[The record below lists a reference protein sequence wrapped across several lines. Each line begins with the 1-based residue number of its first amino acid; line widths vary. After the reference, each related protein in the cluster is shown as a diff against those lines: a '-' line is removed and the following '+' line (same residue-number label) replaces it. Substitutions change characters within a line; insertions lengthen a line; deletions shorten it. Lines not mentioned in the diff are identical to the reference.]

1 MKYSARL
8 RRGMAYWK
16 PVRGCYFSRSGLS
29 ACVIG
34 SMVSPRRYVQCNA
47 AAKRIH
53 KKLGNMIPIQTFPAR
68 WECLSLS
75 SQIVQAFEIHGWTRK
90 RIADALEKAGL

>member
-1 MKYSARL
+1 MKYSERL
-8 RRGMAYWK
+8 RRGMAYWSPCK
-16 PVRGCYFSRSGLS
+16 GVYFSRSGLS

-34 SMVSPRRYVQCNA
+34 SMVRPRVGTSNKA
-47 AAKRIH
+47 ANRIH
-53 KKLGNMIPIQTFPAR
+53 RKLGNMIAIKTFPAR

-75 SQIVQAFEIHGWTRK
+75 SQILQAFEIHGWTRK